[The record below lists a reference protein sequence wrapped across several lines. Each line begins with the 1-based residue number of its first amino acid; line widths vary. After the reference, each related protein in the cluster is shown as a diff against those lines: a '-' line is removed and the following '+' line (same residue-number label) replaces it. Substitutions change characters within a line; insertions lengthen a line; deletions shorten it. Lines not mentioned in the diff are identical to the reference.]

1 MSGNYAQNITEEFP
15 LGPCKVLFNANNMG
29 HTDESTKMTMKATVV
44 EAMAAKYGKSG
55 VAYFLNGQEVEVDF
69 VLLQNDMQILSTA
82 VPGATLVTNSSGAS
96 KLTFGAVAGQ
106 IIPSATLTLVPEN
119 GTSNPATLNVSWTM
133 QAAPVG
139 DFELVYDGGKIAGVK
154 CKYKSVIN
162 EAGAVAGAYLGTF
175 GDSTIVGSAVEL
187 TATVVPAEAA
197 TGVTGKTVTW
207 TFSAS
212 LNGNTVNAQTFQ
224 VIENPA
230 SSPVAVPGTVVLTNA
245 GAATTVVW
253 TRTAGNFTASQYWVA
268 LASPT
273 VADQNG
279 NLLENGVGL
288 STYFQT

>member
-1 MSGNYAQNITEEFP
+1 
-15 LGPCKVLFNANNMG
+15 
-29 HTDESTKMTMKATVV
+29 
-44 EAMAAKYGKSG
+44 MAAL
-55 VAYFLNGQEVEVDF
+55 APVDP
-69 VLLQNDMQILSTA
+69 V
-82 VPGATLVTNSSGAS
+82 
-96 KLTFGAVAGQ
+96 
-106 IIPSATLTLVPEN
+106 
-119 GTSNPATLNVSWTM
+119 

-175 GDSTIVGSAVEL
+175 GDSTIIGSAVEL

-197 TGVTGKTVTW
+197 TGVTGKTITW